1 MKKIAVFVLVL
12 ALACPLGWTFAQDQK
27 TVSWEEHLT
36 LARTHA
42 QAQIALRQSQIQRL
56 QDQIAVWQS
65 QLDTIK
71 AELKKLKEEKN
82 PKEEKAKVSK

>member
-1 MKKIAVFVLVL
+1 MKRLVICMVVL
-12 ALACPLGWTFAQDQK
+12 ALACPVGWAFAQDQK

-56 QDQIAVWQS
+56 QDQLEIWQE
-65 QLDTIK
+65 QLKNINTELTKIK
-71 AELKKLKEEKN
+71 EQKNTEK
-82 PKEEKAKVSK
+82 PKVSK